1 MYRSDKDVPPPE
13 GSYARSVCHKH
24 PDTQG
29 DFKPPIWDV
38 EAYTAMLD
46 CQRALNLNPNK
57 WFGFRSSYR
66 YPVDVDNGVC

>member
-1 MYRSDKDVPPPE
+1 MYPSDKDVPPPE

-29 DFKPPIWDV
+29 DFKLPVWDV

-46 CQRALNLNPNK
+46 CQRALNLGSDKSFLGNSK
-57 WFGFRSSYR
+57 RG
-66 YPVDVDNGVC
+66 YPVDIDSLPG